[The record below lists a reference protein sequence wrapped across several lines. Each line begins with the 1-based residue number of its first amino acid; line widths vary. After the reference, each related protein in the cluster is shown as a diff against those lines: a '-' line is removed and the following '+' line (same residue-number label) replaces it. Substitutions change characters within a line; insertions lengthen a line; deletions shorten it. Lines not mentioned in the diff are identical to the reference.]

1 MEAKMEKVN
10 LLLVDDEPEI
20 LDMWRVH
27 FEEDRFN
34 IFEATTGE
42 EALQLTDKLKDW
54 RHQMLI
60 VLLDVKMPGLN
71 GLEVLESIKRLAP
84 LAKIFIITGNVTDDE
99 IPDTAYFTG
108 KLGGD
113 GFYEKSK
120 INFDALKEQIDQ
132 FISGEIEKQARV
144 ENIQD
149 ALNQLGTRA
158 DLELPYKIK

>member
-1 MEAKMEKVN
+1 MEKVN
-10 LLLVDDEPEI
+10 LLLVDDEPDI
-20 LDMWRVH
+20 LDLWRVH

-54 RHQMLI
+54 QHQLLI

-71 GLEVLESIKRLAP
+71 GLEVLESIKHLAP
-84 LAKIFIITGNVTDDE
+84 SAKIFIITGNVSDNE

-120 INFDALKEQIDQ
+120 IDFDALKKQIDQ
-132 FISGEIEKQARV
+132 FITRERDKQTRV
-144 ENIQD
+144 ENIQS
-149 ALNQLGTRA
+149 ALNQLGTKA
-158 DLELPYKIK
+158 DVELPYKLK